1 MGVLSLSDG
10 WMKVAWSDLKRNFFA
25 EKPKDVDGVAN
36 ASALYYREFLLKK
49 IFSVFE
55 FTIPDTWSMDYF
67 QTHLFLD
74 GYIGIVDT
82 DAGVLPLQCS
92 FSGINV
98 FNEPTDIIIANPVL
112 GSFDRKIGVNGVLL
126 RLQYNYMGV
135 LTMLNRYATLLAMCD
150 SGIAVNLMNSKVT
163 WIGMAET
170 KAQAETMKT
179 MYDRI
184 SMGEPAVFVKGSAI
198 GNGESIYWNH
208 AKENY
213 VANEIQDTKRS
224 LIAEFLTEIGIDN
237 VNIDK
242 RERLVTDEVNA
253 NDEEIRCNVQHWLEN
268 IQTGFREAND
278 LFGLDLSVRIR
289 SYEKI
294 NREESGTDESAEFD

>member
-1 MGVLSLSDG
+1 
-10 WMKVAWSDLKRNFFA
+10 MKVAWSDLKRNFFA

-55 FTIPDTWSMDYF
+55 FTIPETWSMDYF

-82 DAGVLPLQCS
+82 DAGVLPLRCS

-98 FNEPTDIIIANPVL
+98 FDEPTEIIVANPVL

-126 RLQYNYMGV
+126 RIQYNYMGV
-135 LTMLNRYATLLAMCD
+135 LTMLNRYAALLAMCD

-163 WIGMAET
+163 MIGMAET
-170 KAQAETMKT
+170 KAQADTMKS
-179 MYDRI
+179 MYDKI

-198 GNGESIYWNH
+198 GNGESIYWNR

-213 VANEIQDTKRS
+213 IANDIQDTKRS

-242 RERLVTDEVNA
+242 KERLVTDEVSA

-278 LFGLDLSVRIR
+278 LFGLDLSVKVR
-289 SYEKI
+289 SYEKL
-294 NREESGTDESAEFD
+294 NREEGVEDEPAEPY

>member
-1 MGVLSLSDG
+1 MSDN

-112 GSFDRKIGVNGVLL
+112 GSFERKIGSDGVLL
-126 RLQYNYMGV
+126 RIQYNYMGV
-135 LTMLNRYATLLAMCD
+135 ITMLNRYATLLAMCD

-213 VANEIQDTKRS
+213 IANEIQDTKRS

-294 NREESGTDESAEFD
+294 NREESGTDESAESY

>member
-1 MGVLSLSDG
+1 
-10 WMKVAWSDLKRNFFA
+10 MKVAWSDLKRNFFA
-25 EKPKDVDGVAN
+25 ERPKDVDGVAN

-55 FTIPDTWSMDYF
+55 FKIPDTWSMDYF

-82 DAGVLPLQCS
+82 DAGVLPLRCS

-98 FNEPTDIIIANPVL
+98 FDEPTEIIVANPVL

-126 RLQYNYMGV
+126 RIQYNYMGV
-135 LTMLNRYATLLAMCD
+135 LTMLNRYAALLAMCD

-163 WIGMAET
+163 MIGMAET
-170 KAQAETMKT
+170 KAQADTMKA
-179 MYDRI
+179 MYDKI

-198 GNGESIYWNH
+198 GNGESIYWNR

-213 VANEIQDTKRS
+213 IANDIQDTKRS

-242 RERLVTDEVNA
+242 KERLVTDEVSA

-278 LFGLDLSVRIR
+278 LFGLDLSVKVR
-289 SYEKI
+289 SYEKL
-294 NREESGTDESAEFD
+294 NREEDGTDEPAEPY

>member
-1 MGVLSLSDG
+1 MNDG

-55 FTIPDTWSMDYF
+55 FTIPETWSMDYF

-82 DAGVLPLQCS
+82 DAGVLPLRCS

-98 FNEPTDIIIANPVL
+98 FDEPTEIIVANPVL

-126 RLQYNYMGV
+126 RIQYNYMGV
-135 LTMLNRYATLLAMCD
+135 LTMLNRYAALLAMCD

-163 WIGMAET
+163 MIGMAET
-170 KAQAETMKT
+170 KAQADTMKS
-179 MYDRI
+179 MYDKI

-198 GNGESIYWNH
+198 GNGESIYWNR

-213 VANEIQDTKRS
+213 IANDIQDTKRS

-242 RERLVTDEVNA
+242 KERLVTDEVSA

-278 LFGLDLSVRIR
+278 LFGLDLSVKVR
-289 SYEKI
+289 SYEKL
-294 NREESGTDESAEFD
+294 NREEGVEDEPAEPY

>member
-1 MGVLSLSDG
+1 MSDG
-10 WMKVAWSDLKRNFFA
+10 WMRVAWSDLKRNFFA

-55 FTIPDTWSMDYF
+55 FTIPETWSMDYF

-98 FNEPTDIIIANPVL
+98 FNEPTDIIVANPVL

-126 RLQYNYMGV
+126 RIQYNYMGV

-278 LFGLDLSVRIR
+278 LFGLDLSVKIR

>member
-1 MGVLSLSDG
+1 
-10 WMKVAWSDLKRNFFA
+10 MKVAWSDLKRNFFA

-49 IFSVFE
+49 IFSVFD
-55 FTIPDTWSMDYF
+55 FTIPEKWSMDYF

-98 FNEPTDIIIANPVL
+98 FNEPTDIIIANPIL
-112 GSFDRKIGVNGVLL
+112 GSFERKIGADGVLL
-126 RLQYNYMGV
+126 RIQYNYMGV

-150 SGIAVNLMNSKVT
+150 SGIAVNLM
-163 WIGMAET
+163 
-170 KAQAETMKT
+170 KA

-208 AKENY
+208 AKENFI
-213 VANEIQDTKRS
+213 VNEIQDAKRS

-268 IQTGFREAND
+268 IRTGFREANE
-278 LFGLDLSVRIR
+278 LFGLDLSVKIR

-294 NREESGTDESAEFD
+294 NREESGTDESAELS

>member
-1 MGVLSLSDG
+1 MSDG
-10 WMKVAWSDLKRNFFA
+10 WMRVAWSDLKRNFFA

-55 FTIPDTWSMDYF
+55 FTIPETWSMDYF

-98 FNEPTDIIIANPVL
+98 FNEPTDIIVANPVL

-126 RLQYNYMGV
+126 RIQYNYMGV

>member
-25 EKPKDVDGVAN
+25 ERPKDVDGVAN

-55 FTIPDTWSMDYF
+55 FTIPETWSMDYF

-98 FNEPTDIIIANPVL
+98 FNEPTDIIVANPVL

-126 RLQYNYMGV
+126 RIQYNYMGV

-208 AKENY
+208 AKDNY

>member
-1 MGVLSLSDG
+1 MSDN

-112 GSFDRKIGVNGVLL
+112 GSFERKIGSDGVLL
-126 RLQYNYMGV
+126 RIQYNYMGV

-208 AKENY
+208 AKENFI
-213 VANEIQDTKRS
+213 ANEIQDVKRS

-294 NREESGTDESAEFD
+294 NREESGTDESAESY

>member
-1 MGVLSLSDG
+1 
-10 WMKVAWSDLKRNFFA
+10 MKVAWSDLKRYFFA

-55 FTIPDTWSMDYF
+55 FKIPATWSMDYF
-67 QTHLFLD
+67 QTRLFVD

-82 DAGVLPLQCS
+82 DAGVLPLRCS

-98 FNEPTDIIIANPVL
+98 FDEPTDIIVANPVL

-126 RLQYNYMGV
+126 RIQYNYQGV

-163 WIGMAET
+163 MICMAET
-170 KAQAETMKT
+170 KAQSDSMKL
-179 MYDRI
+179 MYDKI
-184 SMGEPAVFVKGSAI
+184 SLGEPAVFMKGSAI

-208 AKENY
+208 AKENFI
-213 VANEIQDTKRS
+213 VNEIQDAKRS

-268 IQTGFREAND
+268 IQVGFREAND
-278 LFGLDLSVRIR
+278 LFGLDLSVKIR

-294 NREESGTDESAEFD
+294 NREESGNDEPAESY

>member
-1 MGVLSLSDG
+1 MT
-10 WMKVAWSDLKRNFFA
+10 VAWSDLKRNFFA
-25 EKPKDVDGVAN
+25 ERPKDVDGVAN

-67 QTHLFLD
+67 QSHLFLD

-82 DAGVLPLQCS
+82 DAGVLPLRCS

-98 FNEPTDIIIANPVL
+98 FDEPTEIIVANPVL

-126 RLQYNYMGV
+126 RIQYNYMGV
-135 LTMLNRYATLLAMCD
+135 LTMLNRYAALLAMCD

-170 KAQAETMKT
+170 KAQAETMKK
-179 MYDRI
+179 MYDNI

-213 VANEIQDTKRS
+213 IANEIQDTKRS

-268 IQTGFREAND
+268 IQTGFQEAND

-294 NREESGTDESAEFD
+294 NREESGTDESAESY

>member
-1 MGVLSLSDG
+1 MSDN

-112 GSFDRKIGVNGVLL
+112 GSFERKIGSDGVLL
-126 RLQYNYMGV
+126 RIQYNYMGV
-135 LTMLNRYATLLAMCD
+135 ITMLNRYATLLAMCD

-213 VANEIQDTKRS
+213 IANEIQDTKRS

-278 LFGLDLSVRIR
+278 LFGLELSVKIR

-294 NREESGTDESAEFD
+294 NREESGTDESAESY

>member
-1 MGVLSLSDG
+1 MSDG

-25 EKPKDVDGVAN
+25 ERPKDVDGVAN

-67 QTHLFLD
+67 QSHLFLD

-98 FNEPTDIIIANPVL
+98 FNEPTEIIVANPVL

-126 RLQYNYMGV
+126 RIQYNYMGV
-135 LTMLNRYATLLAMCD
+135 LTMLNRYAALLAMCD

-163 WIGMAET
+163 MIGMAET
-170 KAQAETMKT
+170 KAQADSMKV

-198 GNGESIYWNH
+198 GNGESIYWNR

-213 VANEIQDTKRS
+213 IANDIQDTKRS

-294 NREESGTDESAEFD
+294 NREESGTDESAESY

>member
-1 MGVLSLSDG
+1 MSDG

-55 FTIPDTWSMDYF
+55 FTLPETWSMDYF

-98 FNEPTDIIIANPVL
+98 FNEPTDIIVANPVL

-278 LFGLDLSVRIR
+278 LFGLDLSVKIR

>member
-1 MGVLSLSDG
+1 MSDN

-25 EKPKDVDGVAN
+25 ERPKDVDGVVN
-36 ASALYYREFLLKK
+36 ASALYYREFLIKK

-67 QTHLFLD
+67 QSHLFLD
-74 GYIGIVDT
+74 GYLGIVDT

-92 FSGINV
+92 FSGINI
-98 FNEPTDIIIANPVL
+98 FNEPTNIIVANPVL
-112 GSFDRKIGVNGVLL
+112 GSFERQIGVNGVLL
-126 RLQYNYMGV
+126 RIQYNYMGV

-163 WIGMAET
+163 WIGMAES
-170 KAQAETMKT
+170 KAQADTMKT

-198 GNGESIYWNH
+198 GNGENIYWNH
-208 AKENY
+208 AKENFI
-213 VANEIQDTKRS
+213 ANEIQDVKRS

-278 LFGLDLSVRIR
+278 LFGLDLSVKVR

-294 NREESGTDESAEFD
+294 NREEGTKNESAELD

>member
-1 MGVLSLSDG
+1 MEVLSLSDG
-10 WMKVAWSDLKRNFFA
+10 WMRVAWSDLKRNFFA

-55 FTIPDTWSMDYF
+55 FTIPETWSMDYF

-98 FNEPTDIIIANPVL
+98 FNEPTDIIVANPVL

-126 RLQYNYMGV
+126 RIQYNYMGV

>member
-1 MGVLSLSDG
+1 MSDH

-98 FNEPTDIIIANPVL
+98 FEEPTDIIVANPVL

-126 RLQYNYMGV
+126 RIQYNYMGV

-213 VANEIQDTKRS
+213 IANEIQDTKRS

-294 NREESGTDESAEFD
+294 NREESGTDESAESY